1 MKVEVADL
9 APVPNKPCGFCGRK
23 ATLNQLKQW
32 PSLINLMVSV
42 DFPSQICQPDIIED
56 IKPHIIIIII
66 VDVKHPVYLL
76 FWASGE
82 PVWPSGKALGW

>member
-1 MKVEVADL
+1 
-9 APVPNKPCGFCGRK
+9 
-23 ATLNQLKQW
+23 
-32 PSLINLMVSV
+32 MVSV

-56 IKPHIIIIII
+56 IKPHIIIIIIII

-82 PVWPSGKALGW
+82 PVWPSGKALG